1 MVFRFPT
8 VIFFPFFLPQ
18 PLAPVQHTKP
28 HTHTPMI
35 HWSTYPNPSPHTEPH
50 THIQTQTIK
59 PSTEPHTHKP
69 SNQLEPTTATTPTTQ
84 ATDQQT
90 QAIDQK
96 PTPPIWN
103 PGCRKYPE
111 KRQKYPSH
119 QSETHATDFRKYPE
133 KCRWSIQKK
142 SKIPKNTQAIDQK
155 PKPSKI
161 PSKTKTKPKLKQHHQ
176 SKPIQKKS
184 LLEPPSELPMINPT
198 DPPTNQQIHCFQP
211 TNQPIQTHHQPN
223 PAHDPNPARW
233 SKLDPTSK
241 IQNPRLVR
249 DKERKW
255 ESKWERER
263 IKYCF

>member
-35 HWSTYPNPSPHTEPH
+35 HWSTYPNQSPHTEPH
-50 THIQTQTIK
+50 THTNTNHQTFNRATHTQTIK
-59 PSTEPHTHKP
+59 PVGANNGDHTHHPSHRSTNP
-69 SNQLEPTTATTPTTQ
+69 SN
-84 ATDQQT
+84 
-90 QAIDQK
+90 
-96 PTPPIWN
+96 
-103 PGCRKYPE
+103 R
-111 KRQKYPSH
+111 
-119 QSETHATDFRKYPE
+119 SETHAADLKPRLSKIPRKT
-133 KCRWSIQKK
+133 
-142 SKIPKNTQAIDQK
+142 SKIPKPPIRNPRHRFSKISRKMPMINPKKIENTQAIDQK
-155 PKPSKI
+155 PRPSKI

-184 LLEPPSELPMINPT
+184 LLEPPSELLMINPT
-198 DPPTNQQIHCFQP
+198 DPPTNQQIHCFKP